1 MSIEK
6 NAQLK
11 VEIYVLFDDLSEDYG
26 LGISLS
32 ESSEE
37 LFQRYKGGVRIY
49 EYSLKTKTKTKT
61 KSPCS

>member
-26 LGISLS
+26 LGISIS
-32 ESSEE
+32 GSSEK
-37 LFQRYKGGVRIY
+37 LLQRGTG
-49 EYSLKTKTKTKT
+49 
-61 KSPCS
+61 

>member
-32 ESSEE
+32 DSSEE

-49 EYSLKTKTKTKT
+49 
-61 KSPCS
+61 KSIH